1 MFGKCEDQYDLRV
14 GVTMDMSEY
23 KEIFKAESEEHLQQL
38 NDSLLGL
45 EQNPNEL
52 EYINTMFRSAH
63 TLKGMSATMGFNT
76 ISELTHE
83 MENLMDMVRKS
94 QVEVSNSLI
103 DILFECLDTLE
114 ALVETVDSEEEVDI
128 GHLQATLT
136 QAMEGS
142 MPVQDIKGSVAS
154 SIDTIENEI
163 SKEIP
168 EVPEAEENE
177 SKPEIVP
184 VADDIELSD
193 NDKKAIKEAVNEGN
207 RIVSMKVIL
216 DESCVLK
223 SARSTLV
230 LINVSKMGEIIK
242 CVPTEAEL
250 EDEKFDLDFT
260 VIFATK
266 SADEDIVGTIKKISE
281 IKDVIPSTIAESD
294 GKQEAKKE
302 NEEKEDS
309 EAKKSNSAVKRPDAV
324 KSIQSVRVNIE
335 RLDNLMNL
343 VGELIINKIRLNQLA
358 SDLNAKDLDES
369 LANLDRLTNEIQT
382 EVMES
387 RMVPIDQ
394 IFSRFPRM
402 VRDLAKSE
410 GKQINLIIE
419 GKEIELDRTVLD
431 EIGDPLVHLLRNAVD
446 HGIESE
452 KERKELGKP
461 PAGMV
466 RLAASR
472 QRNSVLI
479 EVEDDGKGM
488 DPAHLRDIAV
498 KKGIM
503 TRDEV
508 DKLSDND
515 ALNLIFMPGFSGAKV
530 VTDISGRGV
539 GMDAVKTKI
548 EALGGSV
555 KISSVVGQGS
565 IMKLQLPLTVAIIQS
580 LMVTVTGETYAI
592 PLGNVIRDVGIK
604 ASDIKTIEGK
614 EVIMLRGEVLP
625 LLRLHD
631 VLECPT
637 EEEEK
642 QNLIVV
648 VVEKMGSNIGLV
660 VDELLGQQ
668 EVIIK
673 SLDNKLLKNM
683 KGFAGAT
690 ILGDGSVALILDIA
704 TLI

>member
-1 MFGKCEDQYDLRV
+1 
-14 GVTMDMSEY
+14 MDMSEY

-45 EQNPNEL
+45 EQNPDDL

-94 QVEVSNSLI
+94 QVEVSNGLI

-114 ALVETVDSEEEVDI
+114 VLVETVESDDEVEI
-128 GHLQATLT
+128 CQLQATLAK
-136 QAMEGS
+136 AMEGTIPAQNIAGT
-142 MPVQDIKGSVAS
+142 MAS
-154 SIDTIENEI
+154 SINTIENEI
-163 SKEIP
+163 SKELP
-168 EVPEAEENE
+168 EGSGTVPEMD
-177 SKPEIVP
+177 V
-184 VADDIELSD
+184 ELSD
-193 NDKKAIKEAVNEGN
+193 SEIQAVENAAGEGK
-207 RIVSMKVIL
+207 RIVSLKVSL
-216 DESCVLK
+216 DGSCVLK

-230 LINVSKMGEIIK
+230 LINITKMGEIIK
-242 CVPTEAEL
+242 CEPGEAEL

-260 VIFATK
+260 VIFATD
-266 SADEDIVGTIKKISE
+266 STDQEIVDTIKKISE
-281 IKDVIPSTIAESD
+281 VEDAIPTTISCKRETKDDDTER
-294 GKQEAKKE
+294 
-302 NEEKEDS
+302 KEDPS
-309 EAKKSNSAVKRPDAV
+309 EPSLSANNNSVKRPEAV

-358 SDLNAKDLDES
+358 SDLGAKDLEES

-452 KERKELGKP
+452 EERRQLGKP
-461 PAGMV
+461 CAGLV
-466 RLAASR
+466 RLSASR

-488 DPAHLRDIAV
+488 DPAHLKDIAV
-498 KKGIM
+498 KKGLM
-503 TRDEV
+503 SREEV
-508 DKLSDND
+508 EKLSDNE

-548 EALGGSV
+548 ETLGGSI
-555 KISSVVGQGS
+555 KISSVIGQGS
-565 IMKLQLPLTVAIIQS
+565 IMKLQLPLTVAIIHS
-580 LMVTVTGETYAI
+580 LMVTVADETYAI

-604 ASDIKTIEGK
+604 TSEIKTIEGK
-614 EVIMLRGEVLP
+614 EVILLRGEVLP
-625 LLRLHD
+625 LLRMHD
-631 VLECPT
+631 VLDCTT
-637 EEEEK
+637 EQEEK
-642 QNLIVV
+642 ENLIVV
-648 VVEKMGSNIGLV
+648 VVERMGSNVGLV
-660 VDELLGQQ
+660 VDDLLGQQ

-673 SLDNKLLKNM
+673 TLDNKLLKNM

-690 ILGDGSVALILDIA
+690 ILGDGSVSLILDIA

>member
-1 MFGKCEDQYDLRV
+1 
-14 GVTMDMSEY
+14 MDMSEY

-45 EQNPNEL
+45 EQNPNDL

-63 TLKGMSATMGFNT
+63 TLKGMSATMGFST
-76 ISELTHE
+76 IAELTHE

-94 QVEVSNSLI
+94 QVEVSNGLI

-114 ALVETVDSEEEVDI
+114 ALVEAVDSGEEVDI
-128 GHLQATLT
+128 AHLQATLA
-136 QAMEGS
+136 QAMEGT
-142 MPVQDIKGSVAS
+142 MPVQEIKGSVTA
-154 SIDTIENEI
+154 SIDTIQNEI
-163 SKEIP
+163 GKEIP
-168 EVPEAEENE
+168 ENTADAET
-177 SKPEIVP
+177 KTDVAP
-184 VADDIELSD
+184 VIDNVELSD
-193 NDKKAIKEAVNEGN
+193 NEKQAIQDAIDEGN
-207 RIVSMKVIL
+207 RVVSLKVIL

-250 EDEKFDLDFT
+250 EDEKFDLEFS

-281 IKDVIPSTIAESD
+281 IKDVIPTTVAETS
-294 GKQEAKKE
+294 GV
-302 NEEKEDS
+302 EEKQQE
-309 EAKKSNSAVKRPDAV
+309 KKSEETEEKKNTSAVKRSDAV

-452 KERKELGKP
+452 QERKQLGKP
-461 PAGMV
+461 VAGLV

-488 DPAHLRDIAV
+488 EPGHLRDIAV
-498 KKGIM
+498 KKGLL
-503 TRDEV
+503 TREEV

-555 KISSVVGQGS
+555 KISSVPGQGS

-580 LMVTVTGETYAI
+580 LMVTVAGETYAI

-660 VDELLGQQ
+660 VDDLLGQQ

-673 SLDNKLLKNM
+673 TLDNKLLKNM

>member
-1 MFGKCEDQYDLRV
+1 
-14 GVTMDMSEY
+14 MDMSEY
-23 KEIFKAESEEHLQQL
+23 KEIFRAESEEHLQQL

-45 EQNPNEL
+45 EQNPNDL

-94 QVEVSNSLI
+94 QVEVSNGLI

-114 ALVETVDSEEEVDI
+114 ALVEAVDSGGEVDI
-128 GHLQATLT
+128 AHLQATLT
-136 QAMEGS
+136 QAMEGN
-142 MPVQDIKGSVAS
+142 MPVEHIKNSVAT
-154 SIDTIENEI
+154 SIDVIQNEI
-163 SKEIP
+163 ARDIP
-168 EVPEAEENE
+168 DEGTKTQAELDTVIDN
-177 SKPEIVP
+177 
-184 VADDIELSD
+184 IELSD
-193 NDKKAIKEAVNEGN
+193 NEKQAIQEAVNDGN
-207 RIVSMKVIL
+207 RVVSLKVIL

-230 LINVSKMGEIIK
+230 LINVSKMGDIIK
-242 CVPTEAEL
+242 CTPTEAEL

-266 SADEDIVGTIKKISE
+266 SADDDIVGAIRKISE
-281 IKDVIPSTIAESD
+281 IKEVVPTTIAENS
-294 GKQEAKKE
+294 GV
-302 NEEKEDS
+302 EEKQQETKASDT
-309 EAKKSNSAVKRPDAV
+309 EEKKSASAVKRSDAV

-452 KERKELGKP
+452 EERKQLGKP
-461 PAGMV
+461 VAGLV

-488 DPAHLRDIAV
+488 EPGHLRDVAV
-498 KKGIM
+498 KKGLL
-503 TRDEV
+503 TREEV

-555 KISSVVGQGS
+555 KISSVPGQGS

-580 LMVTVTGETYAI
+580 LMVTVSDETYAI

-631 VLECPT
+631 ILESSA
-637 EEEEK
+637 EKEDK

-660 VDELLGQQ
+660 VDDLLGQQ

-673 SLDNKLLKNM
+673 TLDNKLLKNM

>member
-1 MFGKCEDQYDLRV
+1 
-14 GVTMDMSEY
+14 MDMSEY

-45 EQNPNEL
+45 EQNPNDL

-76 ISELTHE
+76 IAELTHE

-94 QVEVSNSLI
+94 QVAISNGLI

-114 ALVETVDSEEEVDI
+114 ALVETVDSGEQVNI
-128 GHLQATLT
+128 ASLQATLAK
-136 QAMEGS
+136 AMEGTI
-142 MPVQDIKGSVAS
+142 PVDEITCSIAAS
-154 SIDTIENEI
+154 TSTIEKEI
-163 SKEIP
+163 STELQSATEITP
-168 EVPEAEENE
+168 ETYIELTENE
-177 SKPEIVP
+177 KH
-184 VADDIELSD
+184 AIEC
-193 NDKKAIKEAVNEGN
+193 AVHDGN
-207 RIVSMKVIL
+207 RVVSLKVAL

-230 LINVSKMGEIIK
+230 LINVTKMGEIIK
-242 CVPTEAEL
+242 CEPCEEQL
-250 EDEKFDLDFT
+250 EDEKFDLEFT
-260 VIFATK
+260 VIFSTKAT
-266 SADEDIVGTIKKISE
+266 DEEIVGNITKISE
-281 IKDVIPSTIAESD
+281 IKNALLTTVSQNTQIDKKD
-294 GKQEAKKE
+294 HDKKE
-302 NEEKEDS
+302 NDEEIHE
-309 EAKKSNSAVKRPDAV
+309 NSSSVKRSDAV

-402 VRDLAKSE
+402 IRDLAKSE

-446 HGIESE
+446 HGIEQE
-452 KERKELGKP
+452 EERRQLGKP
-461 PAGMV
+461 VAGLV

-503 TRDEV
+503 SREEV
-508 DKLSDND
+508 DKLSDTD
-515 ALNLIFMPGFSGAKV
+515 ALNLIFMPGFSGAKTI
-530 VTDISGRGV
+530 TDISGRGV

-548 EALGGSV
+548 ESLGGSV
-555 KISSVVGQGS
+555 KISSVPGQGS
-565 IMKLQLPLTVAIIQS
+565 IMNLQLPLTVAIIQS
-580 LMVTVTGETYAI
+580 LMVTVADETYAI

-604 ASDIKTIEGK
+604 ASEIKTIEGK
-614 EVIMLRGEVLP
+614 EVVLLRGEVLP
-625 LLRLHD
+625 LLRLHN
-631 VLECPT
+631 VLDCT
-637 EEEEK
+637 EEQEEK
-642 QNLIVV
+642 KTLIVV
-648 VVEKMGSNIGLV
+648 VVEKMGNNIGLV
-660 VDELLGQQ
+660 VDSLLGQQ

-673 SLDNKLLKNM
+673 TLDNKILKNI

>member
-1 MFGKCEDQYDLRV
+1 
-14 GVTMDMSEY
+14 MDMSEY

-45 EQNPNEL
+45 EQNPNDL

-76 ISELTHE
+76 IAELTHE

-94 QVEVSNSLI
+94 QLAISNGLI

-114 ALVETVDSEEEVDI
+114 ALVATVDSGETVNI
-128 GHLQATLT
+128 TSLQATLVR
-136 QAMEGS
+136 AMEGTIATGEITCS
-142 MPVQDIKGSVAS
+142 IAAS
-154 SIDTIENEI
+154 TSTIENDIGSELQSAVKI
-163 SKEIP
+163 ASET
-168 EVPEAEENE
+168 
-177 SKPEIVP
+177 
-184 VADDIELSD
+184 DIELSEAE
-193 NDKKAIKEAVNEGN
+193 KQAIECAAQDGN
-207 RIVSMKVIL
+207 RVVSLKVTL

-230 LINVSKMGEIIK
+230 LINVTKMGEIIK
-242 CVPTEAEL
+242 CEPGEEQL
-250 EDEKFDLDFT
+250 EDEKFDLEFT
-260 VIFATK
+260 VIFSTKAT
-266 SADEDIVGTIKKISE
+266 DEEIVGNITKISE
-281 IKDVIPSTIAESD
+281 IKNVVPTTISQSTQNDKID
-294 GKQEAKKE
+294 HDKKE
-302 NEEKEDS
+302 NDEEVHQ
-309 EAKKSNSAVKRPDAV
+309 NSSSVKRSDAV

-402 VRDLAKSE
+402 IRDLAKSE

-452 KERKELGKP
+452 DERRKIGKP
-461 PAGMV
+461 VAGLV

-488 DPAHLRDIAV
+488 DPATLRDIAV
-498 KKGIM
+498 KKEIM
-503 TRDEV
+503 SREEV
-508 DKLSDND
+508 DKLSDTD
-515 ALNLIFMPGFSGAKV
+515 ALNLIFMPGFSGAKAI
-530 VTDISGRGV
+530 TDISGRGV

-548 EALGGSV
+548 ESLGGSV
-555 KISSVVGQGS
+555 KISSVPGQGS

-580 LMVTVTGETYAI
+580 LMVTVADETYAI

-604 ASDIKTIEGK
+604 ASEIKTIEGK
-614 EVIMLRGEVLP
+614 EVVLLRGEVLP

-631 VLECPT
+631 VLDCT
-637 EEEEK
+637 EEQEEK
-642 QNLIVV
+642 KTLIVV
-648 VVEKMGSNIGLV
+648 VVEKMGNNIGLV
-660 VDELLGQQ
+660 VDSLLGQQ

-673 SLDNKLLKNM
+673 TLDNKILKNIR
-683 KGFAGAT
+683 GFAGAT

>member
-1 MFGKCEDQYDLRV
+1 
-14 GVTMDMSEY
+14 MSEY

-45 EQNPNEL
+45 EQNPNDL

-76 ISELTHE
+76 IAELTHE

-94 QVEVSNSLI
+94 QVAVSNGLI

-114 ALVETVDSEEEVDI
+114 ALVETVDNNDQLDI
-128 GHLQATLT
+128 STLQATLAK
-136 QAMEGS
+136 AMEGNL
-142 MPVQDIKGSVAS
+142 PANNAAVNV
-154 SIDTIENEI
+154 TENVNNIENDTGEETIPEEEI
-163 SKEIP
+163 S
-168 EVPEAEENE
+168 
-177 SKPEIVP
+177 PEIG
-184 VADDIELSD
+184 IELSD
-193 NDKKAIKEAVNEGN
+193 IEKQAIQCAAAEGN
-207 RIVSMKVIL
+207 RVVSLKVVL
-216 DESCVLK
+216 DDSCVLK

-230 LINVSKMGEIIK
+230 LINITKMGEIIK
-242 CVPTEAEL
+242 CEPSEEEL

-266 SADEDIVGTIKKISE
+266 TGDEEIVATLKKISE
-281 IKDVIPSTIAESD
+281 IKDIIPTTIAD
-294 GKQEAKKE
+294 E
-302 NEEKEDS
+302 NSASEDAEEDAAEKETESKNDNEPQQKNAS
-309 EAKKSNSAVKRPDAV
+309 TVKRSDAV

-446 HGIESE
+446 HGIEPE
-452 KERKELGKP
+452 EERKKLGKP
-461 PAGMV
+461 VAGLV

-488 DPAHLRDIAV
+488 EPGHLRDVAV

-503 TRDEV
+503 TREEV
-508 DKLSDND
+508 DKLSDTD
-515 ALNLIFMPGFSGAKV
+515 ALNIIFMPGFSGAKV
-530 VTDISGRGV
+530 VTDVSGRGV

-548 EALGGSV
+548 EALGGTV
-555 KISSVVGQGS
+555 KITSVPGQGS
-565 IMKLQLPLTVAIIQS
+565 IMRLQLPLTVAIIQS
-580 LMVTVTGETYAI
+580 LMVTVSDETYAI

-604 ASDIKTIEGK
+604 ASDIKSIEGK

-631 VLECPT
+631 VLDCPA
-637 EEEEK
+637 EQEDKE
-642 QNLIVV
+642 NLIVV
-648 VVEKMGSNIGLV
+648 VVEKMGNNIGFV
-660 VDELLGQQ
+660 VDDLLGQQ

-673 SLDNKLLKNM
+673 TLDNKILKNTR
-683 KGFAGAT
+683 GFAGAT

>member
-1 MFGKCEDQYDLRV
+1 
-14 GVTMDMSEY
+14 MDMSEY
-23 KEIFKAESEEHLQQL
+23 KEIFRAESEEHLQQL

-94 QVEVSNSLI
+94 QVEVSNGLI

-114 ALVETVDSEEEVDI
+114 ALVEAVDSGEEVDI
-128 GHLQATLT
+128 AHLQATLA
-136 QAMEGS
+136 QAMEGT
-142 MPVQDIKGSVAS
+142 MPVQEIKGSVTA
-154 SIDTIENEI
+154 SIDTIQNEI
-163 SKEIP
+163 GKEIP
-168 EVPEAEENE
+168 EQNAENDTETEAKVE
-177 SKPEIVP
+177 VDP
-184 VADDIELSD
+184 VVDNIELSD
-193 NDKKAIKEAVNEGN
+193 NEKQAIEEAVSEGN
-207 RIVSMKVIL
+207 RVVSLKVLL

-230 LINVSKMGEIIK
+230 LINVSKMGEIIR

-266 SADEDIVGTIKKISE
+266 SSDDDIVGTIKKISE
-281 IKDVIPSTIAESD
+281 IKDVVPTTIAESSKVEE
-294 GKQEAKKE
+294 KQQETKKE
-302 NEEKEDS
+302 ETEEK
-309 EAKKSNSAVKRPDAV
+309 KSASAVKRSDAV

-452 KERKELGKP
+452 EERKQLGKP
-461 PAGMV
+461 VAGLV

-488 DPAHLRDIAV
+488 DPGHLRDIAV
-498 KKGIM
+498 KKGVL
-503 TRDEV
+503 TREEV
-508 DKLSDND
+508 DKLSDTD

-555 KISSVVGQGS
+555 KISSVPGQGS

-580 LMVTVTGETYAI
+580 LMVTVAGETYAI

-604 ASDIKTIEGK
+604 SSDIKTIEGK

-637 EEEEK
+637 EAEDK

-660 VDELLGQQ
+660 VDDLLGQQ

-673 SLDNKLLKNM
+673 TLDNKLLKNM

-690 ILGDGSVALILDIA
+690 ILGDGSVSLILDIA

>member
-1 MFGKCEDQYDLRV
+1 
-14 GVTMDMSEY
+14 MDMSEY
-23 KEIFKAESEEHLQQL
+23 KEIFRAESGEHLQQL

-45 EQNPNEL
+45 EQNPNDL

-63 TLKGMSATMGFNT
+63 TLKGMSATMGFNR

-94 QVEVSNSLI
+94 QVEVSNGLI

-114 ALVETVDSEEEVDI
+114 ALVEAVDSGEEVDI
-128 GHLQATLT
+128 AHLQATLA
-136 QAMEGS
+136 QAMEGT
-142 MPVQDIKGSVAS
+142 MPIQEIKGSVTA
-154 SIDTIENEI
+154 SIDTIQNEI
-163 SKEIP
+163 GNEIP
-168 EVPEAEENE
+168 DCSSETETNTEVASVIDN
-177 SKPEIVP
+177 
-184 VADDIELSD
+184 IELSD
-193 NDKKAIKEAVNEGN
+193 NEKQAIQEAVKEGN
-207 RIVSMKVIL
+207 RAVSLNVIL

-230 LINVSKMGEIIK
+230 LINVSRMGEIIK
-242 CVPTEAEL
+242 CIPTEAEL
-250 EDEKFDLDFT
+250 EDENFDLDFT
-260 VIFATK
+260 VIFTTK
-266 SADEDIVGTIKKISE
+266 SADEDIVSTVKKISE
-281 IKDVIPSTIAESD
+281 IKEVLPTTIAESSVT
-294 GKQEAKKE
+294 
-302 NEEKEDS
+302 EEKVQDQKTE
-309 EAKKSNSAVKRPDAV
+309 ETEEKKSASAVKRSDAV

-358 SDLNAKDLDES
+358 SDLNAKELDES

-452 KERKELGKP
+452 EERKQLGKP
-461 PAGMV
+461 VAGLV

-488 DPAHLRDIAV
+488 EPGHLRDVAV
-498 KKGIM
+498 KKGLL

-539 GMDAVKTKI
+539 GMDAVKNKI

-555 KISSVVGQGS
+555 KISSVPGQGS

-580 LMVTVTGETYAI
+580 LMVTVADETYAI

-637 EEEEK
+637 EEEDK

-660 VDELLGQQ
+660 VDDLLGQQ

-673 SLDNKLLKNM
+673 TLDNKLLKNM

>member
-1 MFGKCEDQYDLRV
+1 
-14 GVTMDMSEY
+14 MSEY

-45 EQNPNEL
+45 EQNPNDL

-76 ISELTHE
+76 IAELTHE

-94 QVEVSNSLI
+94 QVIVSNGLI
-103 DILFECLDTLE
+103 DVLFECLDTLE
-114 ALVETVDSEEEVDI
+114 ALVNTVDSGEEIDI
-128 GHLQATLT
+128 TSLQATLSKAMQGT
-136 QAMEGS
+136 LPIHEIACSIVESTSTLQSEIGTNLQIGAIISPKLGIELSEYEKQEVECAAMEGNRVVS
-142 MPVQDIKGSVAS
+142 LK
-154 SIDTIENEI
+154 
-163 SKEIP
+163 
-168 EVPEAEENE
+168 
-177 SKPEIVP
+177 IV
-184 VADDIELSD
+184 
-193 NDKKAIKEAVNEGN
+193 
-207 RIVSMKVIL
+207 L

-230 LINVSKMGEIIK
+230 LINVTKMGKIIK
-242 CVPTEAEL
+242 CKPSEEEL
-250 EDEKFDLDFT
+250 EDEKFGFEFT
-260 VIFATK
+260 VIFTTK
-266 SADEDIVGTIKKISE
+266 NTDDEIIGNLRKISE
-281 IKDVIPSTIAESD
+281 IKDVIPTTISETYHTEEKHLD
-294 GKQEAKKE
+294 KKE
-302 NEEKEDS
+302 TGEENQQTS
-309 EAKKSNSAVKRPDAV
+309 SSVKRSDTV

-358 SDLNAKDLDES
+358 SDLNAKHLDES

-402 VRDLAKSE
+402 IRDLAKSE

-419 GKEIELDRTVLD
+419 GQEIELDRTVLD

-446 HGIESE
+446 HGIEPE
-452 KERKELGKP
+452 EERKKLGKP
-461 PAGMV
+461 VAGLV

-488 DPAHLRDIAV
+488 DPANLKDIAL
-498 KKGIM
+498 KKGIL
-503 TRDEV
+503 TREEV
-508 DKLSDND
+508 DKLSDTD
-515 ALNLIFMPGFSGAKV
+515 AMNLIFMPGFSGAKTI
-530 VTDISGRGV
+530 TDVSGRGV

-548 EALGGSV
+548 ESLGGSV
-555 KISSVVGQGS
+555 KISSVAGQGS

-580 LMVTVTGETYAI
+580 LMVTVADETYAI
-592 PLGNVIRDVGIK
+592 PLSNVVRDVGIK
-604 ASDIKTIEGK
+604 SSDIKTIEGK
-614 EVIMLRGEVLP
+614 EVILLRGEVLP

-631 VLECPT
+631 VLECT
-637 EEEEK
+637 KEEEDK
-642 QNLIVV
+642 KNLIVV
-648 VVEKMGSNIGLV
+648 VVEKMGSNIGFV
-660 VDELLGQQ
+660 VDNLLGQQ

-673 SLDNKLLKNM
+673 TLDNKLLKNM
-683 KGFAGAT
+683 RGFAGAT

-704 TLI
+704 SLI

>member
-1 MFGKCEDQYDLRV
+1 
-14 GVTMDMSEY
+14 MSEY

-45 EQNPNEL
+45 EQNPNDL

-63 TLKGMSATMGFNT
+63 TLKGMSATMGFST
-76 ISELTHE
+76 IAELTHE

-94 QVEVSNSLI
+94 QVEVSNGLI

-114 ALVETVDSEEEVDI
+114 ALVEAVDSGEEVDI
-128 GHLQATLT
+128 AHLQATLA
-136 QAMEGS
+136 QAMEGT
-142 MPVQDIKGSVAS
+142 MPVQEIKGSVTA
-154 SIDTIENEI
+154 SIDTIQNEI
-163 SKEIP
+163 GKEIP
-168 EVPEAEENE
+168 ENTADAET
-177 SKPEIVP
+177 KTDVAP
-184 VADDIELSD
+184 VIDNVELSD
-193 NDKKAIKEAVNEGN
+193 NEKQAIQDAIDEGN
-207 RIVSMKVIL
+207 RVVSLKVIL

-250 EDEKFDLDFT
+250 EDEKFDLEFS

-281 IKDVIPSTIAESD
+281 IKDVIPTTVAETS
-294 GKQEAKKE
+294 GV
-302 NEEKEDS
+302 EEKQQE
-309 EAKKSNSAVKRPDAV
+309 KKSEETEEKKNTSAVKRSDAV

-452 KERKELGKP
+452 QERKQLGKP
-461 PAGMV
+461 VAGLV

-488 DPAHLRDIAV
+488 EPGHLRDIAV
-498 KKGIM
+498 KKGLL
-503 TRDEV
+503 TREEV

-555 KISSVVGQGS
+555 KISSVPGQGS

-580 LMVTVTGETYAI
+580 LMVTVAGETYAI

-660 VDELLGQQ
+660 VDDLLGQQ

-673 SLDNKLLKNM
+673 TLDNKLLKNM

>member
-1 MFGKCEDQYDLRV
+1 
-14 GVTMDMSEY
+14 MSEY

-45 EQNPNEL
+45 EQNPKDL

-76 ISELTHE
+76 IAELTHE

-94 QVEVSNSLI
+94 QVAVSNGLI
-103 DILFECLDTLE
+103 DVLFECLDTLE
-114 ALVETVDSEEEVDI
+114 ALVETVDSGETIDISTLQGTLTKAMEGTLPVNDIASTVAESIETIEADVGTELEPEEEVIPQTDI
-128 GHLQATLT
+128 DLSESEKQAIAT
-136 QAMEGS
+136 
-142 MPVQDIKGSVAS
+142 AS
-154 SIDTIENEI
+154 GD
-163 SKEIP
+163 
-168 EVPEAEENE
+168 
-177 SKPEIVP
+177 
-184 VADDIELSD
+184 
-193 NDKKAIKEAVNEGN
+193 GN
-207 RIVSMKVIL
+207 RVVSLKVVL
-216 DESCVLK
+216 DDSCVLK

-230 LINVSKMGEIIK
+230 LINVTKMGEIIK
-242 CVPTEAEL
+242 CVPDEAEL
-250 EDEKFDLDFT
+250 EDEKFDLEFT

-266 SADEDIVGTIKKISE
+266 TTDEQIIETLKKISE
-281 IKDVIPSTIAESD
+281 IKEIIPTTISETAGSD
-294 GKQEAKKE
+294 
-302 NEEKEDS
+302 EKEEVVKETES
-309 EAKKSNSAVKRPDAV
+309 EAQQTTGSGVKRSDAV

-446 HGIESE
+446 HGIEPE
-452 KERKELGKP
+452 EERQNIGKP
-461 PAGMV
+461 IAGLV

-488 DPAHLRDIAV
+488 DPAHLRDVAV
-498 KKGIM
+498 KKGLL
-503 TRDEV
+503 TREEV
-508 DKLSDND
+508 DKLSDAD
-515 ALNLIFMPGFSGAKV
+515 ALNLIFMPGFSGAKT

-555 KISSVVGQGS
+555 KITSVPGQGS
-565 IMKLQLPLTVAIIQS
+565 IMRLQLPLTVAIIQS
-580 LMVTVTGETYAI
+580 LMVTVSDETYAI

-631 VLECPT
+631 VLNCPT
-637 EEEEK
+637 EPEEK
-642 QNLIVV
+642 ENLIVV
-648 VVEKMGSNIGLV
+648 VVEKMGNNIGFV
-660 VDELLGQQ
+660 VDDLLGQQ

-673 SLDNKLLKNM
+673 TLDNKILKNM

>member
-1 MFGKCEDQYDLRV
+1 
-14 GVTMDMSEY
+14 MDMSEY

-94 QVEVSNSLI
+94 QVEVSNGLI

-114 ALVETVDSEEEVDI
+114 ALVEAVDSSEEVDI
-128 GHLQATLT
+128 AHLQATLT
-136 QAMEGS
+136 QAMEGT
-142 MPVQDIKGSVAS
+142 MPVQEIKGSVAA
-154 SIDTIENEI
+154 SIDTIQNEI

-168 EVPEAEENE
+168 DKTAETEAEAEVAT
-177 SKPEIVP
+177 VP
-184 VADDIELSD
+184 DNIELSD
-193 NDKKAIKEAVNEGN
+193 NEKQAIKEAVDEGN
-207 RIVSMKVIL
+207 RVVSLKVIL

-250 EDEKFDLDFT
+250 EDEKFDLEFT

-266 SADEDIVGTIKKISE
+266 SGDEDIVGTIKKISE
-281 IKDVIPSTIAESD
+281 IKEVIPATIAESS
-294 GKQEAKKE
+294 GT
-302 NEEKEDS
+302 EEKAQEKKAEKS
-309 EAKKSNSAVKRPDAV
+309 EEKKSASAVKRSDAV

-452 KERKELGKP
+452 EERKQLGKP
-461 PAGMV
+461 VAGLV

-488 DPAHLRDIAV
+488 APDHLRDVAV
-498 KKGIM
+498 KKGILS
-503 TRDEV
+503 REEA

-555 KISSVVGQGS
+555 KISSVPGQGS

-580 LMVTVTGETYAI
+580 LMVTVAGETYAI
-592 PLGNVIRDVGIK
+592 PLGSVIRDVGIK

-614 EVIMLRGEVLP
+614 EVIMLRGEVFP

-660 VDELLGQQ
+660 VDGLLGQQ

-673 SLDNKLLKNM
+673 TLDNKLLKNM

>member
-1 MFGKCEDQYDLRV
+1 
-14 GVTMDMSEY
+14 MDMSEY
-23 KEIFKAESEEHLQQL
+23 KEIFRAESGEHLQQL

-45 EQNPNEL
+45 EQNPNDL

-63 TLKGMSATMGFNT
+63 TLKGMSATMGFNR

-94 QVEVSNSLI
+94 QVEVSNGLI

-114 ALVETVDSEEEVDI
+114 ALVEAVDSGEEVDI
-128 GHLQATLT
+128 AHLQATLA
-136 QAMEGS
+136 QAMEGT
-142 MPVQDIKGSVAS
+142 MPIQEIKGSVTA
-154 SIDTIENEI
+154 SIDTIQNEI
-163 SKEIP
+163 GNEIP
-168 EVPEAEENE
+168 DCSSETETTTEVACVIDN
-177 SKPEIVP
+177 
-184 VADDIELSD
+184 IELSD
-193 NDKKAIKEAVNEGN
+193 NEKQAIQEAVKEGN
-207 RIVSMKVIL
+207 RAVSLNVIL

-230 LINVSKMGEIIK
+230 LINVSRMGEIIK
-242 CVPTEAEL
+242 CIPTEAEL
-250 EDEKFDLDFT
+250 EDENFDLDFT
-260 VIFATK
+260 VIFTTK
-266 SADEDIVGTIKKISE
+266 SADEDIVSTVKKISE
-281 IKDVIPSTIAESD
+281 IKEVLPTTIAESSVT
-294 GKQEAKKE
+294 
-302 NEEKEDS
+302 EEKVQDQKTE
-309 EAKKSNSAVKRPDAV
+309 ETEEKKSASAVKRSDAV

-358 SDLNAKDLDES
+358 SDLNAKELDES

-452 KERKELGKP
+452 EERKQLGKP
-461 PAGMV
+461 VAGLV

-488 DPAHLRDIAV
+488 EPGHLRDVAV
-498 KKGIM
+498 KKGLL

-539 GMDAVKTKI
+539 GMDAVKNKI

-555 KISSVVGQGS
+555 KISSVPGQGS

-580 LMVTVTGETYAI
+580 LMVTVADETYAI

-637 EEEEK
+637 EEEDK
-642 QNLIVV
+642 HNLIVV

-660 VDELLGQQ
+660 VDDLLGQQ

-673 SLDNKLLKNM
+673 TLDNKLLKNM

>member
-1 MFGKCEDQYDLRV
+1 
-14 GVTMDMSEY
+14 
-23 KEIFKAESEEHLQQL
+23 
-38 NDSLLGL
+38 
-45 EQNPNEL
+45 
-52 EYINTMFRSAH
+52 
-63 TLKGMSATMGFNT
+63 
-76 ISELTHE
+76 
-83 MENLMDMVRKS
+83 MVRKS
-94 QVEVSNSLI
+94 QVEVSNGLI

-114 ALVETVDSEEEVDI
+114 ALVEAVDSSEEVDI
-128 GHLQATLT
+128 AHLQATLT
-136 QAMEGS
+136 QAMEGT
-142 MPVQDIKGSVAS
+142 MPVQEIKGSVAA
-154 SIDTIENEI
+154 SIDTIQNEI
-163 SKEIP
+163 SKDIP
-168 EVPEAEENE
+168 DKAAETEAETQVAA
-177 SKPEIVP
+177 VP
-184 VADDIELSD
+184 DNIELSD
-193 NDKKAIKEAVNEGN
+193 NEKQAIKEAVDEGN
-207 RIVSMKVIL
+207 RVVSLKVIL

-230 LINVSKMGEIIK
+230 LINISKMGEIIK

-266 SADEDIVGTIKKISE
+266 SGDEDIVGTIKKILE
-281 IKDVIPSTIAESD
+281 IKEVIPATIAESS
-294 GKQEAKKE
+294 GT
-302 NEEKEDS
+302 EEKQQEKKAEKS
-309 EAKKSNSAVKRPDAV
+309 EEKKSASAVKRPDAV

-452 KERKELGKP
+452 EERKQLGKP
-461 PAGMV
+461 VAGLV

-488 DPAHLRDIAV
+488 APDHLREVAV
-498 KKGIM
+498 KKDILS
-503 TRDEV
+503 REEA

-555 KISSVVGQGS
+555 KISSVPGQGS

-580 LMVTVTGETYAI
+580 LMVTVAGETYAI
-592 PLGNVIRDVGIK
+592 PLGSVIRDVGIK

-614 EVIMLRGEVLP
+614 EVIMLRGEVFP

-660 VDELLGQQ
+660 VDGLLGQQ

-673 SLDNKLLKNM
+673 TLDNKLLKNM

>member
-1 MFGKCEDQYDLRV
+1 
-14 GVTMDMSEY
+14 MSEY

>member
-1 MFGKCEDQYDLRV
+1 
-14 GVTMDMSEY
+14 MSEY
-23 KEIFKAESEEHLQQL
+23 KEIFKTESEEHLQQL

-45 EQNPNEL
+45 EKNPTDL

-76 ISELTHE
+76 IAELTHE

-94 QVEVSNSLI
+94 QVAVSNGLI

-114 ALVETVDSEEEVDI
+114 ALVETVDNGGEVDI
-128 GHLQATLT
+128 TSLQAALVKTMETTLPMDEIT
-136 QAMEGS
+136 GS
-142 MPVQDIKGSVAS
+142 IATSTSV
-154 SIDTIENEI
+154 IENEI
-163 SKEIP
+163 SNELQAAT
-168 EVPEAEENE
+168 ETVSENDLGLSENE
-177 SKPEIVP
+177 KQS
-184 VADDIELSD
+184 IECSTLD
-193 NDKKAIKEAVNEGN
+193 GN
-207 RIVSMKVIL
+207 RVVSLNVTL

-230 LINVSKMGEIIK
+230 LINVTKMGEIIK
-242 CVPTEAEL
+242 CQPSEEEL
-250 EDEKFDLDFT
+250 EDEKFDFEFT

-266 SADEDIVGTIKKISE
+266 TTDEEIIGNISKISE
-281 IKDVIPSTIAESD
+281 VKTVIPTTISQSASD
-294 GKQEAKKE
+294 DQNDQEIKE
-302 NEEKEDS
+302 NKEDVQQS
-309 EAKKSNSAVKRPDAV
+309 SSGVKRSDAV

-402 VRDLAKSE
+402 IRDLAKSE
-410 GKQINLIIE
+410 GKQINLIVE

-446 HGIESE
+446 HGIEAE
-452 KERKELGKP
+452 EERTKLGKP
-461 PAGMV
+461 VAGLV

-488 DPAHLRDIAV
+488 DPATLRDIAV
-498 KKGIM
+498 KKGVM
-503 TRDEV
+503 TREEV
-508 DKLSDND
+508 DKLSDTD
-515 ALNLIFMPGFSGAKV
+515 ALNIIFMPGFSGAKT

-555 KISSVVGQGS
+555 KISSVPGQGS

-580 LMVTVTGETYAI
+580 LMVTVADETYAI

-614 EVIMLRGEVLP
+614 EVVLLRGEVLP

-631 VLECPT
+631 VLDCTT
-637 EEEEK
+637 EQEEK

-648 VVEKMGSNIGLV
+648 VVEKMGNNIGLV
-660 VDELLGQQ
+660 VDGLLGQQ

-673 SLDNKLLKNM
+673 TLDNKILKNM

>member
-1 MFGKCEDQYDLRV
+1 
-14 GVTMDMSEY
+14 MDMSEY
-23 KEIFKAESEEHLQQL
+23 KEIFRAESEEHLQQL

-94 QVEVSNSLI
+94 QVEVSNGLI

-114 ALVETVDSEEEVDI
+114 ALVEAVDSGEEVDI
-128 GHLQATLT
+128 AHLQATLA
-136 QAMEGS
+136 QAMEGT
-142 MPVQDIKGSVAS
+142 MPVQEIKGSVTA
-154 SIDTIENEI
+154 SIDTIQNEI
-163 SKEIP
+163 GKEIP
-168 EVPEAEENE
+168 EQNAENDTETEAKVE
-177 SKPEIVP
+177 VAP
-184 VADDIELSD
+184 VVDNIELSD
-193 NDKKAIKEAVNEGN
+193 NEKQAIEEAVSEGN
-207 RIVSMKVIL
+207 RVVSLKVLL

-230 LINVSKMGEIIK
+230 LINVSKMGEIIR

-266 SADEDIVGTIKKISE
+266 SSDDDIVGTIKKISE
-281 IKDVIPSTIAESD
+281 IKDVVPTTIAESSKVEE
-294 GKQEAKKE
+294 KQQEKKKE
-302 NEEKEDS
+302 ETEEK
-309 EAKKSNSAVKRPDAV
+309 KSASAVKRSDAV

-452 KERKELGKP
+452 EERKQLGKP
-461 PAGMV
+461 VAGLV

-488 DPAHLRDIAV
+488 DPGHLRDIAV
-498 KKGIM
+498 KKGVL
-503 TRDEV
+503 TREEV
-508 DKLSDND
+508 DKLSDTD

-555 KISSVVGQGS
+555 KISSVPGQGS

-580 LMVTVTGETYAI
+580 LMVTVAGETYAI

-604 ASDIKTIEGK
+604 SSDIKTIEGK

-637 EEEEK
+637 EAEDK

-660 VDELLGQQ
+660 VDDLLGQQ

-673 SLDNKLLKNM
+673 TLDNKLLKNM

-690 ILGDGSVALILDIA
+690 ILGDGSVSLILDIA

>member
-1 MFGKCEDQYDLRV
+1 
-14 GVTMDMSEY
+14 MSEY
-23 KEIFKAESEEHLQQL
+23 KEIFRAESEEHLQQL

-94 QVEVSNSLI
+94 QVEVSNGLI

-114 ALVETVDSEEEVDI
+114 ALVEAVDSGEEVDI
-128 GHLQATLT
+128 AHLQATLA
-136 QAMEGS
+136 QAMEGT
-142 MPVQDIKGSVAS
+142 MPVQEIKGSVTA
-154 SIDTIENEI
+154 SIDTIQNEI
-163 SKEIP
+163 GKEIP
-168 EVPEAEENE
+168 EENAENDTETEAKVE
-177 SKPEIVP
+177 VDP
-184 VADDIELSD
+184 VVDNIELSD
-193 NDKKAIKEAVNEGN
+193 NEKQAIEEAVSEGN
-207 RIVSMKVIL
+207 RVVSLKVLL

-230 LINVSKMGEIIK
+230 LINVSKMGEIIR

-266 SADEDIVGTIKKISE
+266 SSDDDIVGTIKKISE
-281 IKDVIPSTIAESD
+281 IKDVVPTTIAESSKVEE
-294 GKQEAKKE
+294 KQQETKKE
-302 NEEKEDS
+302 ETEEK
-309 EAKKSNSAVKRPDAV
+309 KSASAVKRSDAV

-452 KERKELGKP
+452 EERKQLGKP
-461 PAGMV
+461 VAGLV

-488 DPAHLRDIAV
+488 DPGHLRDIAV
-498 KKGIM
+498 KKGVL
-503 TRDEV
+503 TREEV
-508 DKLSDND
+508 DKLSDTD

-555 KISSVVGQGS
+555 KISSVPGQGS

-580 LMVTVTGETYAI
+580 LMVTVAGETYAI

-604 ASDIKTIEGK
+604 SSDIKTIEGK

-637 EEEEK
+637 EAEDK

-660 VDELLGQQ
+660 VDDLLGQQ

-673 SLDNKLLKNM
+673 TLDNKLLKNM

-690 ILGDGSVALILDIA
+690 ILGDGSVSLILDIA

>member
-1 MFGKCEDQYDLRV
+1 
-14 GVTMDMSEY
+14 MDMSEY
-23 KEIFKAESEEHLQQL
+23 KEIFRAESEEHLQQL

-63 TLKGMSATMGFNT
+63 TLKGMSATMGFST

-94 QVEVSNSLI
+94 QVEVSNGLI

-114 ALVETVDSEEEVDI
+114 ALVDAVDSGEKVDI
-128 GHLQATLT
+128 GHLQATLA
-136 QAMEGS
+136 QAMEGT
-142 MPVQDIKGSVAS
+142 MPVQEIKGSVTA
-154 SIDTIENEI
+154 SIDTIQNEVG
-163 SKEIP
+163 KEIP
-168 EVPEAEENE
+168 AETEEAETEE
-177 SKPEIVP
+177 KAEIVP
-184 VADDIELSD
+184 VIDNIELSD
-193 NDKKAIKEAVNEGN
+193 NEKKTIQEAVNEGN
-207 RIVSMKVIL
+207 RAVSLKVIL

-230 LINVSKMGEIIK
+230 LINVSKMGEIVK

-266 SADEDIVGTIKKISE
+266 AADEDIVSTIEKISE
-281 IKDVIPSTIAESD
+281 IKEAIPTTIAESS
-294 GKQEAKKE
+294 GTEGKKQEKKA
-302 NEEKEDS
+302 EESKE
-309 EAKKSNSAVKRPDAV
+309 KKSTSAVKRPDAV

-452 KERKELGKP
+452 NERKELGKP
-461 PAGMV
+461 AAGLV

-488 DPAHLRDIAV
+488 DPGTLRDVAV
-498 KKGIM
+498 KKGLL
-503 TRDEV
+503 TREEV

-555 KISSVVGQGS
+555 KINSVPGQGS
-565 IMKLQLPLTVAIIQS
+565 VMKLQLPLTVAIIQS
-580 LMVTVTGETYAI
+580 LMVTVADETYAI

-625 LLRLHD
+625 LLRLHN

-637 EEEEK
+637 EEEDK

-660 VDELLGQQ
+660 VDGLLGQQ

-673 SLDNKLLKNM
+673 TLDNKLLKNM